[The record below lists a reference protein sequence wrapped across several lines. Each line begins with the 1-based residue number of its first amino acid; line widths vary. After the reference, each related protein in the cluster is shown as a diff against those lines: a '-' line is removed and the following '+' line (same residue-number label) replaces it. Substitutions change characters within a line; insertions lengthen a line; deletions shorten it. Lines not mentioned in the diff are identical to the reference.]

1 MCLLCTTTDGF
12 VTSSHLLRGQGRRGN
27 IETRNHAALSLVAS
41 CRAARLIALYDAWP
55 TCSLREVRVAVA
67 IAAEKCDKQQNMT
80 SNRPC
85 KGSDRKGNQVGRR
98 RGDVC
103 NTNVHTHSHRV
114 THGRRAYSCWR
125 HCCMRQEHKLGSP
138 IRLFFSYT
146 LLKNGET
153 VRKRKSARR
162 RRRAWSPERDKK

>member
-1 MCLLCTTTDGF
+1 MRLLCTTTDGF

-85 KGSDRKGNQVGRR
+85 KGSDRKGNQVGRGGGGVGGGGMFVTQTYTHIR
-98 RGDVC
+98 TVWHMEEEHTAVGGTAACDRS
-103 NTNVHTHSHRV
+103 TNLDTLFASFFP
-114 THGRRAYSCWR
+114 TPYWR
-125 HCCMRQEHKLGSP
+125 ME
-138 IRLFFSYT
+138 
-146 LLKNGET
+146 
-153 VRKRKSARR
+153 KR
-162 RRRAWSPERDKK
+162 